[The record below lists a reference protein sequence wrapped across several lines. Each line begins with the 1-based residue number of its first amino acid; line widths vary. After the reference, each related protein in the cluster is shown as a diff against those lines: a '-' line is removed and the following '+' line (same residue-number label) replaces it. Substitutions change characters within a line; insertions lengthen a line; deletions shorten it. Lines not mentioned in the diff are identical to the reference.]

1 MNNNFLDNLQALN
14 LLVNLQSQSRA
25 QLLQRQS
32 AILANLASN
41 GALNLACT
49 IPNPLFQMPSLIP
62 PAGNPLQMGNQEGL
76 LSRVYQNNLQSEII
90 KAQMLG
96 GSAIAQEGFNP
107 QALRPIAPNEMN
119 GNVVKQPNILCASL
133 YNFKITQEAH
143 VKNIVDFLILNFGLV
158 NQSDIEREKQKYSHD
173 EVLSQIFNNIVLKY
187 TSMNKTKEEMIK
199 YVFRKALKSIKD
211 KLKGTLKKSDKEVTK
226 VFFQKYFSVSKEEML
241 KKKNINTEDEEEL
254 MKLLMPFKK
263 TSTNKTLNSNFL
275 SKVFASEEFCHAYE
289 EYLTEFEREADF
301 DNGVKIKKFVEFIMT
316 CIKTNKISQ
325 ILNYKRVPWLKSWVL
340 STKNIGFQLMYEK
353 SPRKIRKVERSE
365 KVEFNPSNEI
375 DTSESE
381 CKLEEGSTAV
391 SG

>member
-32 AILANLASN
+32 LMLANLASN
-41 GALNLACT
+41 GAFNLASNV
-49 IPNPLFQMPSLIP
+49 PNPLFQMASLIP
-62 PAGNPLQMGNQEGL
+62 PTGSPLQMGSQEGL
-76 LSRVYQNNLQSEII
+76 LSRVYQNNLQNEII

-96 GSAIAQEGFNP
+96 AGANASEGFNP

-119 GNVVKQPNILCASL
+119 GNMIKPTNMLSSI

-143 VKNIVDFLILNFGLV
+143 VRNIVDFLILNFGLLS
-158 NQSDIEREKQKYSHD
+158 QSEIEREKQKYSHD
-173 EVLSQIFNNIVLKY
+173 EVLSQVFNNIVLKY

-211 KLKGTLKKSDKEVTK
+211 KLKGTIKKSDKEINK
-226 VFFQKYFSVSKEEML
+226 IFFQKFFSVSKDEML
-241 KKKNINTEDEEEL
+241 KKKGVNTEDEEEL
-254 MKLLMPFKK
+254 MKFLLPFKK
-263 TSTNKTLNSNFL
+263 TSANKTLNSNFL
-275 SKVFASEEFCHAYE
+275 SKIFSSEEFCHAYE

-301 DNGVKIKKFVEFIMT
+301 DNGVKVKKFVEFIMT

-353 SPRKIRKVERSE
+353 SPRKIRKVEKSE
-365 KVEFNPSNEI
+365 KIEFNASNEI

-381 CKLEEGSTAV
+381 CKLEEGSTAA